1 MSDIRTW
8 RCLVCEDKCTCIDCL
23 KVQFHPKALKQDI
36 PNPNNGNGFQ
46 EYVSRFKQNRND
58 TLLNENLGL
67 LDDKLEDYTLKK
79 KKDNEFEVMNSGEE
93 NKGIPEPQFQET
105 LLVPSPTMNDLT
117 GMFSENSRKNLIF
130 LIYFF

>member
-1 MSDIRTW
+1 M
-8 RCLVCEDKCTCIDCL
+8 
-23 KVQFHPKALKQDI
+23 
-36 PNPNNGNGFQ
+36 
-46 EYVSRFKQNRND
+46 
-58 TLLNENLGL
+58 LNENLGL